1 MFPFFTECVQ
11 PTHAASHF
19 LQAFLE
25 MQLSYEPHMSACLV
39 GWIGGP
45 YFLKKAGN
53 LHFCCSHHRSMWL
66 ALELLYLSVLDYD

>member
-45 YFLKKAGN
+45 YFLKRREIYISVAPILGACGKLLN
-53 LHFCCSHHRSMWL
+53 CFIL
-66 ALELLYLSVLDYD
+66 AF